1 MRLKFFPLFA
11 ALLLVAACQTAPEEG
26 ADVRD
31 GMAAGAAGDD
41 LAIERQADDEMMR
54 EGLDN
59 GDRTGLTTRR
69 IDREA
74 LGPGNIEAGTQ
85 ADLEQNI
92 GDRVFFEFDR
102 AELDEEDRAT
112 INRWAA
118 WLKMHPDAT
127 VILEGHCD
135 ERGTREYNIG
145 LGWRR
150 ANAAR
155 NYLLSLGIAAERVET
170 ISYGKER
177 PAVLGSSEAAWAQ
190 NRRSVMKLN

>member
-1 MRLKFFPLFA
+1 MRLKFFSLLA
-11 ALLLVAACQTAPEEG
+11 ALLLVAACQTAPDDG
-26 ADVRD
+26 AEIRD
-31 GMAAGAAGDD
+31 GMTAAEEGEALTSGRGSDGVDREALGPAG
-41 LAIERQADDEMMR
+41 RV
-54 EGLDN
+54 GVP
-59 GDRTGLTTRR
+59 TRR
-69 IDREA
+69 LDREA

-92 GDRVFFEFDR
+92 GDRVFFDFDR

-118 WLKMHPDAT
+118 WMKMHPDIT

-150 ANAAR
+150 ANAAK
-155 NYLLSLGIAAERVET
+155 NYLVSLGVDADRVET

-177 PAVLGSSEAAWAQ
+177 PAVLGSSEPAWAQ
-190 NRRSVMKLN
+190 NRRSVMRVN